1 MNSTKTAH
9 FDGTCI
15 SRQLVLALLILS
27 GLCLTGCSN
36 RMAIMQENQANLQIL
51 VQENAHQMSGLVT
64 CMEQS
69 QQALK
74 ATIQDLRETTREL
87 SEDMTQVT
95 ASHTDLK
102 KTVQQT
108 NQVIAG
114 RMTSIQEDQKAVNN
128 ELFSTAEARRK
139 LAASIVNEEEKRLA
153 LEDLVQDNKTVFLAK
168 LSTVQGGQV
177 ELRSE
182 LKSLKDTVQVAVDDI
197 SAVAM
202 AQQTLQETV
211 SKTVAS
217 QLAAMQEIQ
226 SQQQTQLDFSQD
238 QIEDLLNGLTGLSS
252 NLTELERILK
262 EDISNVSK
270 AVELIA
276 QQTQGQ
282 DDLAQQVANLQSN
295 TDAMFSILKD
305 ELSEVRIVVAEIQTL
320 EMNDAEILSPE
331 EAAP

>member
-1 MNSTKTAH
+1 MNSTKTTH
-9 FDGTCI
+9 FDSTCI
-15 SRQLVLALLILS
+15 CRQLVLALLILS

-51 VQENAHQMSGLVT
+51 VQENAHQMSALVT

-114 RMTSIQEDQKAVNN
+114 RMTSIQEDQKAVNS

-139 LAASIVNEEEKRLA
+139 LATSIVNEEEKRLA
-153 LEDLVQDNKTVFLAK
+153 LEDLVQDNKTVFMAK
-168 LSTVQGGQV
+168 LSTAQGGQV
-177 ELRSE
+177 ELRSQ

-238 QIEDLLNGLTGLSS
+238 QIEELLNGLTGLSS

-270 AVELIA
+270 AVELTA
-276 QQTQGQ
+276 QKTQGQ
-282 DDLAQQVANLQSN
+282 NDLAQQVANLQSN